1 MSDENAIVEAPK
13 KAQNNITALERLA
26 QHAYQSG
33 LFKGKVNNISSGVIA
48 LAFGQDLGLSATT
61 SLTSI
66 HVIDGK
72 PSMSANL
79 MLALVKKT
87 PGWKVKVV
95 KRTHTEC
102 VLEWSEN
109 GEVLGRSEF
118 TMEDAKLAGLA
129 NKDNWRKYPKQMLF
143 NRCVADGFRT
153 FCPHLACG
161 HTVYTPDE
169 LGAQVDDEGEVI
181 ETTFTITK
189 AQVEEIEQMFQESG
203 TDIPEYLAKQN
214 LTSISDMTPEQY
226 DMVKKRLTMK
236 IAASKVKR
244 N

>member
-1 MSDENAIVEAPK
+1 MSEDNAIVEAPK

-26 QHAYQSG
+26 QHAFQSG
-33 LFKGKVNNISSGVIA
+33 LFKGKVANVSSGVIA

-87 PGWKVKVV
+87 PGWKVKVIERSHV
-95 KRTHTEC
+95 RC

-129 NKDNWRKYPKQMLF
+129 SKDNWRKYPKQMLF
-143 NRCVADGFRT
+143 NRCVSDGFRT

-161 HTVYTPDE
+161 HTIYTPDE
-169 LGAQVDDEGEVI
+169 LGAEVNADGDVV
-181 ETTFTITK
+181 ETSFTITRSQ
-189 AQVEEIEQMFQESG
+189 AEQLEGMFSEAG
-203 TDIPEYLAKQN
+203 VDKDEYLKKQN
-214 LTSISDMTPEQY
+214 LTSVSDLTPDQY
-226 DMVKKRLTMK
+226 DLVVKRLQMK
-236 IAASKVKR
+236 INTKR
-244 N
+244 SS